1 VAAGRQPAAPLQ
13 PGLLLESFVCTEL
26 PSAVHGAVLC
36 TLLGWL
42 RRHVA
47 EQCARRF
54 QPLRSILTEI
64 HLCLT
69 VLVTKV
75 SP

>member
-69 VLVTKV
+69 VLVTKD
-75 SP
+75 